1 MSVAALVNGDGG
13 LASMPGL
20 QGLSVMSQATIS
32 YTQQLRG
39 YAASFASSAPVDQRL
54 IDELGTGT
62 SMYAIQKDPK
72 LTDQFFMQQLG
83 SLECIPECSPVPFD
97 LFDNSKAWDC
107 GIDWAYGSVKVV
119 KCSSVANHT
128 TDYYIVVRAG
138 VPSSVLEEFRGR
150 VGSLRYCDLLT
161 NAEYNRVLVCSELN
175 RDRIAAAV
183 CSALDVETAGRTV
196 RELKDERVATPVLN
210 NSSCIFEGGE
220 DSSTVLYY
228 NNCANTASADSGVM
242 CEHGAHAERWFQ
254 GSVATRVKD
263 GGGSWENGILNAC
276 PTTCGQK
283 PPSEHPVAFKGVS
296 NVERDS
302 IRRRF
307 IWEGVCPLTH
317 ACVASISHGCS
328 PQFTSFMTSPNY
340 VRWDM
345 AWGFKDLE
353 TLISKVSRVLPDNVL
368 SMAQLLSMYGDEVRG
383 HQHTTC
389 RNNGVLQD
397 SNLILPLAN
406 YDALRFA
413 LTKITMPLHRH
424 QMFGTLSRD
433 ATTVTVPLALLRN

>member
-1 MSVAALVNGDGG
+1 MAVAELVNGAGG
-13 LASMPGL
+13 LASMAGL

-39 YAASFASSAPVDQRL
+39 FAASFSSSAAVDKRL

-62 SMYAIQKDPK
+62 SMYAIQRDAK
-72 LTDQFFMQQLG
+72 LNDQYFMQQLG
-83 SLECIPECSPVPFD
+83 ALECIPECSPVPFD
-97 LFDNSKAWDC
+97 LFDNSRAWDC
-107 GIDWAYGSVKVV
+107 AVDWPYGSVKVV

-128 TDYYIVVRAG
+128 TDYYILVRAG
-138 VPSSVLEEFRGR
+138 VPSSVVEEFRVRAG
-150 VGSLRYCDLLT
+150 GMRYCDLLS
-161 NAEYNRVLVCSELN
+161 NAEYNRVIVCSELN

-183 CSALDVETAGRTV
+183 CSALGVETAGRTV

-210 NSSCIFEGGE
+210 NSSCHFEGGE
-220 DSSTVLYY
+220 DSSVVLYY
-228 NNCANTASADSGVM
+228 NNCANTAAADSGVM

-283 PPSEHPVAFKGVS
+283 LPSEHSAAFKSVTDA
-296 NVERDS
+296 ERDS

-317 ACVASISHGCS
+317 TCVAGISHGCS
-328 PQFTSFMTSPNY
+328 PQFISFMTSANF

-353 TLISKVSRVLPDNVL
+353 TLISKVARVIPDNVL
-368 SMAQLLSMYGDEVRG
+368 GIPQLMSMYGDEVG
-383 HQHTTC
+383 
-389 RNNGVLQD
+389 G
-397 SNLILPLAN
+397 
-406 YDALRFA
+406 
-413 LTKITMPLHRH
+413 RH
-424 QMFGTLSRD
+424 QR
-433 ATTVTVPLALLRN
+433 